1 MHDRLSRL
9 LIASW
14 LVQVDRA
21 QKSDENNLHSRLVRD
36 EGGKG
41 ELLSMLANS
50 PFTRRNNECPVKRKA
65 VKSLLA
71 AATSRV
77 HVPNVM
83 VTRDQRLERGRVFSR
98 IRPWM
103 HASLLWL
110 GVCRRKNGLLRLCT
124 ASLAPWASFS
134 LSYSLSFFIRRNS
147 YWLEENELLPGY
159 IIISYS
165 NQNFF
170 LLMKLAG
177 VLCILRILRRKLNK

>member
-14 LVQVDRA
+14 PVRLDRA
-21 QKSDENNLHSRLVRD
+21 QESDENNLRSRLVRD

-41 ELLSMLANS
+41 ELLSTLANS
-50 PFTRRNNECPVKRKA
+50 PFTKRNNECPVKRKA

-71 AATSRV
+71 AATGRV

-110 GVCRRKNGLLRLCT
+110 GVCRRKNGLLCLCT
-124 ASLAPWASFS
+124 ASLAPWASFFPSSS
-134 LSYSLSFFIRRNS
+134 LSSFIPKEQLVARRK
-147 YWLEENELLPGY
+147 W
-159 IIISYS
+159 IITTVYNYISYS
-165 NQNFF
+165 NQSLF
-170 LLMKLAG
+170 LLMKLAFWEFFEG
-177 VLCILRILRRKLNK
+177 NWINN

>member
-21 QKSDENNLHSRLVRD
+21 QESDENNLHSRLVRD

-134 LSYSLSFFIRRNS
+134 LSCSLSFFIPQEQLLARRKWIITRVHN
-147 YWLEENELLPGY
+147 Y
-159 IIISYS
+159 IVFQSE
-165 NQNFF
+165 F
-170 LLMKLAG
+170 LLINEIG
-177 VLCILRILRRKLNK
+177 RRFMHPENSSKEIE